1 MEKSSADATVV
12 DNVFV
17 GNLSFFCTAED
28 LIELFKVHVP
38 IRSASIV
45 KTKSGLSSYYGFVYL
60 ENEEDA
66 SKVAEIFNG
75 MKFMGRKMKYVRH
88 FLHLLPQLF

>member
-1 MEKSSADATVV
+1 MEKSSATAPV

-28 LIELFKVHVP
+28 LMELFQAHVP
-38 IRSASIV
+38 IKSASIV

-60 ENEEDA
+60 ENDDDA

-75 MKFMGRKMKYVRH
+75 KKFMGRKMK
-88 FLHLLPQLF
+88 